1 MSAPPRS
8 RPLLA
13 EFDTPDALVRAL
25 QLARADGHR
34 IIDAFT
40 PFPLEELPGAFELAR
55 NPVRLVMAVTG
66 FGAAAAMY
74 GLQWYSAVYAYPLN
88 SGGRPLHS
96 WPVFTLVPFEFGVLA
111 AAVAGFATMLWS
123 CGLPRLNHPVHDMP
137 QFERASQDR
146 FLLLVAPK
154 DGPAPLRRRLEEAGA
169 LLVSEMH
176 G

>member
-1 MSAPPRS
+1 MSAATS
-8 RPLLA
+8 APLLA
-13 EFDTPDALVRAL
+13 EFETPEALVRAL
-25 QLARADGHR
+25 RLARADGHR
-34 IIDAFT
+34 LLDAFT
-40 PFPLEELPGAFELAR
+40 PFPLEELSEALKPAR
-55 NPVRLVMAVTG
+55 NPVRLVMALAG
-66 FGAAAAMY
+66 FGSAAAMY
-74 GLQWYSAVYAYPLN
+74 GLQWYSAVVDYPLN

-111 AAVAGFATMLWS
+111 AALAGFATLLWA

>member
-1 MSAPPRS
+1 MSAAS
-8 RPLLA
+8 SAPLLA
-13 EFDTPDALVRAL
+13 EFETPDALVRAL
-25 QLARADGHR
+25 RLVRGDGHR
-34 IIDAFT
+34 PLDAYT
-40 PFPLEELPGAFELAR
+40 PFPLEELSGALPPAR
-55 NPVRLVMAVTG
+55 NPVRFVMAVAG

-74 GLQWYSAVYAYPLN
+74 GLQWYSAVVDYPLN

-111 AAVAGFATMLWS
+111 AAVAGFAAMLWA

-154 DGPAPLRRRLEEAGA
+154 AEPAALRLRLEEAGA
-169 LLVSEMH
+169 VLVSELRA
-176 G
+176 

>member
-1 MSAPPRS
+1 MA
-8 RPLLA
+8 LA
-13 EFDTPDALVRAL
+13 
-25 QLARADGHR
+25 
-34 IIDAFT
+34 
-40 PFPLEELPGAFELAR
+40 
-55 NPVRLVMAVTG
+55 G

-74 GLQWYSAVYAYPLN
+74 GLQWYSAVVAYPLN

-111 AAVAGFATMLWS
+111 AALAGFATMLWA